1 MDQELALLAQTAS
14 TTMVTLMATDAW
26 QRARDR
32 VVGVWRRV
40 HPAQADG
47 VASSLDEVRD
57 ELLAARERG
66 DEAMESALAT
76 EWSGRLGRLLIAD
89 PAAGQ
94 QLAQILDELRRQL
107 PDPLLEQAPAVTMS
121 ARVSGHGRVYQAG
134 RDQHI
139 TER

>member
-14 TTMVTLMATDAW
+14 STMVTLMATDMW
-26 QRARDR
+26 QRARDG

-40 HPAQADG
+40 HPTQADG
-47 VASSLDEVRD
+47 IAGSLTEVRD

-66 DEAMESALAT
+66 DQATESALAT

-89 PAAGQ
+89 PAAGP
-94 QLAQILDELRRQL
+94 QLAQILDELQRQL
-107 PDPLLEQAPAVTMS
+107 PDLFPEQAPAVTMN
-121 ARVSGHGRVYQAG
+121 ARASGHGRVYQAG